1 MSLTKWKKENDLFPT
16 FTSFFDD
23 FWGKDLYSGVA
34 KGTTVPAVNIHEN
47 KDHFMV
53 EVAAPGLVKEDF
65 KVNLENNVL
74 TISAEK
80 EETKEEKEGKNIT
93 LREFNFTSF
102 KRSFTIPN
110 TVLAETISAT
120 YANGVLKLKLP
131 KLQEHKETEGREI
144 AVE

>member
-53 EVAAPGLVKEDF
+53 EVAAPGL
-65 KVNLENNVL
+65 
-74 TISAEK
+74 
-80 EETKEEKEGKNIT
+80 
-93 LREFNFTSF
+93 
-102 KRSFTIPN
+102 
-110 TVLAETISAT
+110 
-120 YANGVLKLKLP
+120 
-131 KLQEHKETEGREI
+131 
-144 AVE
+144 

>member
-1 MSLTKWKKENDLFPT
+1 MSLTKWKKENDLFPS

-53 EVAAPGLVKEDF
+53 EVAAPGLTKEDF
-65 KVNLENNVL
+65 TVNIENHVL

-80 EETKEEKEGKNIT
+80 EEKKEEKEGNKLT

-102 KRSFTIPN
+102 KRSFTVPN
-110 TVLAETISAT
+110 TVLADNISAT

-131 KLQEHKETEGREI
+131 KMQEHMETEGREI

>member
-34 KGTTVPAVNIHEN
+34 KGTTVPAVNIHEGT
-47 KDHFMV
+47 DHFMV
-53 EVAAPGLVKEDF
+53 EVAAPGLTKDDF
-65 KVNLENNVL
+65 TVNIENNVL

-80 EETKEEKEGKNIT
+80 EATKEEKEGKKVT

-110 TVLAETISAT
+110 TVVADNIKAT
-120 YANGVLKLKLP
+120 YANGVLKLNLP
-131 KLQEHKETEGREI
+131 KLEEHRETEGREI

>member
-1 MSLTKWKKENDLFPT
+1 MSLTKWKKDDDLFPT

-34 KGTTVPAVNIHEN
+34 KGTTVPAVNIHEG

-53 EVAAPGLVKEDF
+53 EVAAPGLAKDDF
-65 KVNLENNVL
+65 KVNIENNVL

-80 EETKEEKEGKNIT
+80 EEKKEEKEGKKVT

-110 TVLAETISAT
+110 TVLADNISAT
-120 YANGVLKLKLP
+120 YAHGVLKLNLP
-131 KLQEHKETEGREI
+131 KMKEHMETEGREI

>member
-1 MSLTKWKKENDLFPT
+1 MSLTKWKKDDDLFPN

-34 KGTTVPAVNIHEN
+34 KGTTVPAVNIHEG

-53 EVAAPGLVKEDF
+53 EVAAPGLTKDDF
-65 KVNLENNVL
+65 KVNIENNVL

-80 EETKEEKEGKNIT
+80 EEKKEEKEGNKVT

-110 TVLAETISAT
+110 TVFADNISAT
-120 YANGVLKLKLP
+120 YANGVLKLNLP
-131 KLQEHKETEGREI
+131 KMKEHMETEGREI